1 MDGGRKQEH
10 FFLSGEA
17 ADTDRKIRA
26 IYVQVPSDLSPAMA
40 RLLCSH
46 YAVLVA
52 DHFGWS
58 LLYGSAAI
66 QNNPYCLALVSPHK
80 VLIHQQV
87 GTATHGGLLFVGV
100 EDKGFRLV
108 HTHGRQHDLS

>member
-17 ADTDRKIRA
+17 ADTDCEIRA

-40 RLLCSH
+40 GLRCGC
-46 YAVLVA
+46 YVALVA

-58 LLYGSAAI
+58 LLYGSAA
-66 QNNPYCLALVSPHK
+66 
-80 VLIHQQV
+80 
-87 GTATHGGLLFVGV
+87 
-100 EDKGFRLV
+100 E
-108 HTHGRQHDLS
+108 